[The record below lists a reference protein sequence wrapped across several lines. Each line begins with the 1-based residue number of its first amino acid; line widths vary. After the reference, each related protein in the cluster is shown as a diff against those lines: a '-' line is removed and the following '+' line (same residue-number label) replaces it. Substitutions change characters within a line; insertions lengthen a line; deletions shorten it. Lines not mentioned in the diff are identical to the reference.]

1 MLSLPR
7 LPFRRLRTK
16 LTLLFVALA
25 VVPLLA
31 SGYVADLRNRSETRE
46 RSGVNLQNRA
56 EAAAMQLDRLLF
68 ERYGDAQAFAFNP
81 MSRGDPEDVS
91 KAADY
96 YMTAYGF
103 YDLLVVADVDG
114 RILATNTVDHL
125 GKPIPTKNLVG
136 RNVSDEAW
144 FRDCISG
151 QVKPGD
157 SFEQDLIEDKL
168 VAEVYRTRGLSL
180 TFAAP
185 IYDEKGKVVR
195 VWSSRV
201 SWERAVTSTLKN
213 LRDEFELSK
222 QTSET
227 QLVSKSGIVLDD
239 YDPKAILSYNIAD
252 AGLEAA
258 KLGTAGGKGYTIERH
273 NRKPIDTINGY
284 ATTRGFSDY
293 KGFGWTVLVRQDTR
307 EAFAT
312 IDAVR
317 LNMLGMCAIAIL
329 VVAIISFWQAS
340 LIAKPMVQTADVL
353 QQFADGDLTAHAPV
367 ETKDEI
373 GRMAIAANSAISS
386 IRRVIG
392 KDRVDWKGVA
402 AAQKT
407 AIEVSE
413 DVATLGLLL
422 EVVSRARTIDEA
434 IRSTLETIRGAYQ
447 WSYGSYWSIDPK
459 DNSLRFTQESG
470 TTSDEFRRTTRETIV
485 REGDGLN
492 GRSWRSRDVFYAS
505 DLGHVSDCPR
515 CPIAL
520 RLGIKSGVAIP
531 ISVSGKV
538 IATLDFFMTNGEAL
552 TASRLDTLRK
562 IATLVSFTISRYDA
576 ARTQSMVENAPT
588 AILYAD
594 AQGRIQ
600 FVNPAAITL
609 FERVAKHLPFPA
621 NRSIGESIEPLGK
634 LSEHP
639 RQSLIDPNGMP
650 IKTNLRLGA
659 DAIETSVNA
668 IYGQDKIYLGIMVSM
683 EIVTEKL
690 AAEERER
697 QMIDQMKTVLGKVAE
712 NSNGLLSAGQD
723 LAVVSHQ
730 MSAAAEETSAQSTV
744 VSAAAEQVS
753 ANVTMVVT
761 AVDEMNASINEIA
774 KNANEAAK
782 IASTAVVAAGKAN
795 ATVTK
800 LGVSSAEIGQV
811 IKVITSIAQQ
821 TNLLALNATIEA
833 ARAGE
838 AGKGF
843 AVVAT
848 EVKELAKETAKAT
861 EDISQK
867 IEAIQRD
874 TRGAI
879 DAIGL
884 ITETIYR
891 ISDISNTI
899 ASAVEEQTATSVEIS
914 RNVSEAAKGTAEI
927 AQNITSVAQAA
938 GDTSEGATG
947 AQKAGERLVDMA
959 AELQHLVSQ
968 FQHLGTGRDAT
979 PAVSSATPPPVST
992 FATKRL
998 LPAISRPMPNG
1009 VRS

>member
-7 LPFRRLRTK
+7 IPFRRLRTK
-16 LTLLFVALA
+16 LTLLFVLLAAL
-25 VVPLLA
+25 PLLA
-31 SGYVADLRNRSETRE
+31 SGIVADLRSRSDTRE
-46 RSGVNLQNRA
+46 RAGVNLQNRA
-56 EAAAMQLDRLLF
+56 EATATQLDRLLF

-81 MSRGDPEDVS
+81 MSSGELEEVA

-103 YDLLVVADVDG
+103 YDLLFVADANG
-114 RILATNTVDHL
+114 RILAANTVDHR
-125 GKPIPTKNLVG
+125 GKPISTKSLIG

-157 SFEQDLIEDKL
+157 SFDQDVNEDKL
-168 VAEVYRTRGLSL
+168 VAEVYHTRGLSL

-185 IYDEKGKVVR
+185 IYDDKGKIVR

-201 SWERAVTSTLKN
+201 SWERAVTSTLKTVREEAAVVN
-213 LRDEFELSK
+213 
-222 QTSET
+222 QNYET
-227 QLVSKSGIVLDD
+227 QLISKAGLVLDD
-239 YDPKAILSYNIAD
+239 YDPKAVLSLNLAD
-252 AGLEAA
+252 LGLEAA
-258 KLGTAGGKGYTIERH
+258 KLGTAGGKGFTVERH
-273 NRKPIDTINGY
+273 KRKNTELINGY
-284 ATTRGFSDY
+284 AASQGYSTY
-293 KGFGWTVLVRQDTR
+293 KGNGWTVLVRQDTR
-307 EAFAT
+307 EAFAAN
-312 IDAVR
+312 DAVR
-317 LNMLGMCAIAIL
+317 MNMIGMAAIAIVIVFL
-329 VVAIISFWQAS
+329 VSFWQAS

-353 QQFADGDLTAHAPV
+353 QQFADGDLTARAPV

-373 GRMAIAANSAISS
+373 GRMANAANSAIGS
-386 IRRVIG
+386 IRDVIG
-392 KDRVDWKGVA
+392 EDRVDWKCVA
-402 AAQKT
+402 AAQKI
-407 AIEVSE
+407 AIEASE
-413 DVATLGLLL
+413 DIVVLGLLL
-422 EVVSRARTIDEA
+422 EAVSRARTIEEA
-434 IRSTLETIRGAYQ
+434 IRGTLETIRSAYH
-447 WSYGSYWSIDPK
+447 WSYGSYWSIAPK
-459 DNSLRFTQESG
+459 ENVLRFVHESG
-470 TTSDEFRRTTRETIV
+470 TVNDEFRRTTRETVV

-492 GRSWRSRDVFYAS
+492 GRCWRSRDVFYTP
-505 DLGHVSDCPR
+505 DLGQISDCPR
-515 CPIAL
+515 RSIAM

-538 IATLDFFMTNGEAL
+538 IATLDFFMSNGEAL

-609 FERVAKHLPFPA
+609 FERVSKHLPFPA
-621 NRSIGESIEPLGK
+621 NRAIGESIEPLGK

-650 IKTNLRLGA
+650 IKTNLRLGS

-753 ANVTMVVT
+753 ANVTTVVT

-782 IASTAVVAAGKAN
+782 IASTAVVTAGKAN

-959 AELQHLVSQ
+959 AELQHLVAQ

-998 LPAISRPMPNG
+998 LPTISRPKPNG